1 MAITI
6 VLTNQKGGVGKT
18 TTSCA
23 LAMGLKAHGYNVL
36 AIDMDPQ
43 GNLAFSLGGEID
55 DTKTLYDLLNGNAK
69 VSDVVQNIDGC
80 DIIPSNILLS
90 QAEITF
96 KGKGR
101 DSLLKNALA
110 DVQDDYDFIV
120 IDTPPA
126 LNILTLNG
134 YVAADHLIIPMASE
148 ILSLVGLVQ
157 LRETVDAVK
166 ESVNPNLNVLGILL
180 TRYNE
185 RTKLAKDVL
194 EMAEVIADQT
204 GSKVFNSK
212 IRTGVAAAEAPAHGL
227 SVIDYAPK
235 SNPGKDYNQFV
246 VEVLNSIFRY
256 HVTGKR

>member
-1 MAITI
+1 
-6 VLTNQKGGVGKT
+6 
-18 TTSCA
+18 
-23 LAMGLKAHGYNVL
+23 
-36 AIDMDPQ
+36 
-43 GNLAFSLGGEID
+43 
-55 DTKTLYDLLNGNAK
+55 
-69 VSDVVQNIDGC
+69 
-80 DIIPSNILLS
+80 
-90 QAEITF
+90 
-96 KGKGR
+96 
-101 DSLLKNALA
+101 
-110 DVQDDYDFIV
+110 
-120 IDTPPA
+120 
-126 LNILTLNG
+126 
-134 YVAADHLIIPMASE
+134 MASE

-235 SNPGKDYNQFV
+235 SNPGKDYNSFV

-256 HVTGKR
+256 HVIGKR